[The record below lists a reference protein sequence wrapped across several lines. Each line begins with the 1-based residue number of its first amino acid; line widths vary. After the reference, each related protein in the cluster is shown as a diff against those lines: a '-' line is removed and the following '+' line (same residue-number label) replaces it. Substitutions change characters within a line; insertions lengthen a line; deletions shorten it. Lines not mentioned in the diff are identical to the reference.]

1 MYHIYSYFPERLL
14 ENWSF
19 IKRLIGLSSCPTVKL
34 PYRLWNVLLAA
45 SRCFHTR
52 ADLQL
57 FAAGGSRLH
66 ESHSEIIL
74 ACFIF
79 GFLFQMHRE
88 AWNMSC
94 FLADSN
100 FWNSVSKNTFPWVNN
115 SLKATVRQNKTQGIL
130 FSLSAQ
136 LSWCTFCVIQI
147 EIKSLIQVFRN
158 NESNEIN
165 ILQLFLFCQCKVCG
179 FEENCWLEMWFIFSF
194 I

>member
-1 MYHIYSYFPERLL
+1 M
-14 ENWSF
+14 
-19 IKRLIGLSSCPTVKL
+19 SSCPTVKL

-45 SRCFHTR
+45 ARCFHTR

-74 ACFIF
+74 AYFYFWI
-79 GFLFQMHRE
+79 LVSAASR
-88 AWNMSC
+88 SLKYVV

-100 FWNSVSKNTFPWVNN
+100 SWNSVSKNTFPRVNN
-115 SLKATVRQNKTQGIL
+115 SLRATVRQNKTQGIL

-136 LSWCTFCVIQI
+136 LRWCTFCVFQI

-158 NESNEIN
+158 NVSNKIN
-165 ILQLFLFCQCKVCG
+165 ILQLFLLC
-179 FEENCWLEMWFIFSF
+179 
-194 I
+194 